1 MANGS
6 IVIVGGTSGIGRVMA
21 ERYAN
26 DGREV
31 VITGRDPERTEKIAS
46 EIGGRTS
53 GIAFDLSEP
62 ETIAEALKDV
72 GTVDHLLLVA
82 IDRDE
87 NTVKDYNIAGAR
99 YLVTMKLVGY
109 TEVIHVLLDRMHD
122 DSSIVVFG
130 GLAKDRPY
138 PGSTTVTTVNG
149 GVMTMVT
156 TLGLELA
163 PIRINA
169 LHPSVVGD
177 SPYWAVKP
185 PEVLE
190 RFRSRTPLGR
200 LVSMDDV
207 VHAAVF
213 LLENRAMTGVNLRID
228 GGWLLN

>member
-6 IVIVGGTSGIGRVMA
+6 IVIIGGTSGIGRVIA

-31 VITGRDPERTEKIAS
+31 VITGRDPERTDKIAS
-46 EIGGRTS
+46 EIGGNTS
-53 GIAFDLSEP
+53 GVAFDLAEP
-62 ETIAEALKDV
+62 ETIADALKDV

-177 SPYWAVKP
+177 SPYWEVKP

-190 RFRSRTPLGR
+190 KFRSRTPLGR
-200 LVSMDDV
+200 LVSMEDV